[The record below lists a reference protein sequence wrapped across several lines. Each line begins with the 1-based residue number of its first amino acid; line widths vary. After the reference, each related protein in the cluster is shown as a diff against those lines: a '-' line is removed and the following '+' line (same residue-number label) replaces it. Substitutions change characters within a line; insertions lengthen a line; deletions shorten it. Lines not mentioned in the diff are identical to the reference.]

1 MSDLNTRL
9 RDLPS
14 IDELLRSPEGD
25 DLCSLYGSDLVT
37 GHLRRALEEDRKAR
51 LKKTSNEAP
60 FRIHEFLSSVR
71 QSLEIFFTTDLRSV
85 FNLTGTVLHTN
96 LGRSPLPSEAIE
108 EIARV
113 SSGASNIE
121 YDLGSGKRGDR
132 DKLVERWVSHLT
144 GAEAATVVN
153 NNAAAVLLVLNTLAR
168 RKEVPVSRGELVEIG
183 GSFRIPEV
191 MSRAGSKL
199 VEVGTTNRT
208 HLDDFSHVLS
218 NKTGLVMKVHTS
230 NYVVE
235 GFTSEVPDEQLSELC
250 RAHNVPFVNDLGSG
264 TLLDLSSYGLPK
276 EETVAESLA
285 RGADLVTFSGDKL
298 LGGPQCGIIAGK
310 ADLIARIKKNALK
323 RALRVDKLTMAA
335 LGAVLKLYTDPVRV
349 IQKVPA
355 LRLLTRSRADIL
367 AVARRISE
375 QLQTVL
381 GPDYSVEVT
390 EMKSQIGS
398 GAMPID
404 LLPSAGLRIGP
415 KKKNSRM
422 LRKIISSFRQLPK
435 PVVGRV
441 NDDAL
446 VLDLRCLELETEF
459 LQQLSL
465 LKIARE
471 S

>member
-1 MSDLNTRL
+1 
-9 RDLPS
+9 
-14 IDELLRSPEGD
+14 
-25 DLCSLYGSDLVT
+25 
-37 GHLRRALEEDRKAR
+37 
-51 LKKTSNEAP
+51 
-60 FRIHEFLSSVR
+60 
-71 QSLEIFFTTDLRSV
+71 
-85 FNLTGTVLHTN
+85 
-96 LGRSPLPSEAIE
+96 
-108 EIARV
+108 
-113 SSGASNIE
+113 
-121 YDLGSGKRGDR
+121 
-132 DKLVERWVSHLT
+132 
-144 GAEAATVVN
+144 
-153 NNAAAVLLVLNTLAR
+153 
-168 RKEVPVSRGELVEIG
+168 
-183 GSFRIPEV
+183 
-191 MSRAGSKL
+191 
-199 VEVGTTNRT
+199 
-208 HLDDFSHVLS
+208 
-218 NKTGLVMKVHTS
+218 MKVHTS

-250 RAHNVPFVNDLGSG
+250 RAHGVPFVNDLGSG

-310 ADLIARIKKNALK
+310 AELIARIKKNALK

-335 LGAVLKLYTDPVRV
+335 LGAVLKLYADPARV

-367 AVARRISE
+367 AVARRISGP
-375 QLQTVL
+375 LQTIL

>member
-1 MSDLNTRL
+1 
-9 RDLPS
+9 
-14 IDELLRSPEGD
+14 
-25 DLCSLYGSDLVT
+25 
-37 GHLRRALEEDRKAR
+37 
-51 LKKTSNEAP
+51 
-60 FRIHEFLSSVR
+60 
-71 QSLEIFFTTDLRSV
+71 
-85 FNLTGTVLHTN
+85 
-96 LGRSPLPSEAIE
+96 
-108 EIARV
+108 
-113 SSGASNIE
+113 
-121 YDLGSGKRGDR
+121 
-132 DKLVERWVSHLT
+132 
-144 GAEAATVVN
+144 
-153 NNAAAVLLVLNTLAR
+153 
-168 RKEVPVSRGELVEIG
+168 
-183 GSFRIPEV
+183 
-191 MSRAGSKL
+191 
-199 VEVGTTNRT
+199 
-208 HLDDFSHVLS
+208 
-218 NKTGLVMKVHTS
+218 MKVHTS

-250 RAHNVPFVNDLGSG
+250 RAHDMPFVNDLGSG

-310 ADLIARIKKNALK
+310 ADLIVRIKKNALK

-335 LGAVLKLYTDPVRV
+335 LGAVLKLYVDPVRV
-349 IQKVPA
+349 IQKVPT

-367 AVARRISE
+367 AVARRISGP
-375 QLQTVL
+375 LQTVL
-381 GPDYSVEVT
+381 GSDYSVEVA

-404 LLPSAGLRIGP
+404 LLPSAGLRIRL

-471 S
+471 

>member
-1 MSDLNTRL
+1 
-9 RDLPS
+9 
-14 IDELLRSPEGD
+14 
-25 DLCSLYGSDLVT
+25 
-37 GHLRRALEEDRKAR
+37 
-51 LKKTSNEAP
+51 
-60 FRIHEFLSSVR
+60 
-71 QSLEIFFTTDLRSV
+71 
-85 FNLTGTVLHTN
+85 
-96 LGRSPLPSEAIE
+96 
-108 EIARV
+108 
-113 SSGASNIE
+113 
-121 YDLGSGKRGDR
+121 
-132 DKLVERWVSHLT
+132 
-144 GAEAATVVN
+144 
-153 NNAAAVLLVLNTLAR
+153 
-168 RKEVPVSRGELVEIG
+168 
-183 GSFRIPEV
+183 
-191 MSRAGSKL
+191 
-199 VEVGTTNRT
+199 
-208 HLDDFSHVLS
+208 
-218 NKTGLVMKVHTS
+218 MKVHTS

-335 LGAVLKLYTDPVRV
+335 LGAVLKLYVDPVRV

-355 LRLLTRSRADIL
+355 LRLLTRSRGDIL

-375 QLQTVL
+375 PLQTVL